1 MKPPIDP
8 ISQEL
13 YLALMAIPPSG
24 DDYLEYH
31 PVSLQLKDGTFVDR
45 AYLMPMATYLRWW
58 GPDWEGRSYIPI
70 RDVSRIAECPSRLP
84 QKFANKLYAAG
95 ESGMGY
101 CIFTIDF
108 ADGTSCVFVTGNAV
122 DFLDYPRGK
131 SGKDVVDV
139 KPHQGRNEWQAG
151 NYRGG
156 ADYQWVLFEGVAS

>member
-1 MKPPIDP
+1 MKPLIDP

-24 DDYLEYH
+24 DGNLEYR
-31 PVSLQLKDGTFVDR
+31 PASLQLKDGTLVDR
-45 AYLMPMATYLRWW
+45 AYVMAMPPYLSWW

-70 RDVSRIAECPSRLP
+70 RDISRIAECPTRLP
-84 QKFANKLYAAG
+84 QNFANKLYVTG

-101 CIFTIDF
+101 CIFTVDF

-122 DFLDYPRGK
+122 DFLDYPSDK

-139 KPHQGRNEWQAG
+139 KPHEGRNETQAG
-151 NYRGG
+151 HYRSGT
-156 ADYQWVLFEGVAS
+156 DYHWVLFEDVAS